1 MHIVVVEDDH
11 LQAGPLADNLRGAF
25 DNPTVETM
33 ATEED
38 FRAALPRFREQVPD
52 LLVMDVM
59 LRWASPRPGM
69 SAPPPDVVSGG
80 YYRAGLRCA
89 ALLHADPTLRCVPV
103 VLYTILEVSD
113 LRRGNQELPPNTTYV
128 GKTAEP
134 EVLVRHVRAQLRER

>member
-1 MHIVVVEDDH
+1 VHIVVVEDDH
-11 LQAGPLADNLRGAF
+11 LQAGPLAENLRAAF

-38 FRAALPRFREQVPD
+38 FRAAMPRLRDEVPD

-89 ALLHADPTLRCVPV
+89 ALLHADPTLRSVPV

-113 LRRGNQELPPNTTYV
+113 LRRGDQELPPNTTYV
-128 GKTAEP
+128 GKTAELD
-134 EVLVRHVRAQLRER
+134 VLVRHVRAQLRER